1 MNKTKTIFKSDQM
14 IEVEHDQIVLSTFSC
29 SRLIFFSSDIKQIKR
44 SSVLFMVFNLL
55 SSINF
60 YSFFFF
66 SSLVLCTTS
75 VNSTFSIFQI
85 FIFKRKILAFSCL
98 PSLVVEINVDS
109 LFIIVSNCLRLFVS
123 LKPHHMLSM
132 ETP

>member
-29 SRLIFFSSDIKQIKR
+29 LRLIFFSSDIKQIKR

-109 LFIIVSNCLRLFVS
+109 LFIIVSNCLRLFVP